1 MENKLP
7 VCHSLD
13 ISICSIKTLM
23 LAFENDVTW
32 DVQIHVIGTST
43 KYHSDL
49 DLRVQIKDLAQCTKQ
64 VKQYEFVTFALKVQ
78 GSC

>member
-1 MENKLP
+1 MLP
-7 VCHSLD
+7 GMF
-13 ISICSIKTLM
+13 KFM
-23 LAFENDVTW
+23 L
-32 DVQIHVIGTST
+32 ST